1 MKREPMAS
9 CRRLHFIGTVQGVG
23 FRWTAKKLADR
34 LRLSG
39 WVRNDADGGVTLVAK
54 GPDADID
61 TLVENIDEA
70 FGIYIETMESREE
83 PAGKIGAGFDIIR

>member
-1 MKREPMAS
+1 MTS

-23 FRWTAKKLADR
+23 FRWSAKKLADR
-34 LRLSG
+34 LGLSG
-39 WVRNDADGGVTLVAK
+39 WVRNDPDGGVTLVAK
-54 GPDADID
+54 GTDADID

-70 FGIYIETMESREE
+70 FGMYIETMESRGE